1 MNGWV
6 FSRNNCDGIVRSGSI
21 ENTDPTGTEKLQ
33 TVEYSQPK
41 YRLES
46 IVHTPEV
53 VTTPV
58 ILGTISEKHLRQKR
72 DINNYNTL
80 VAEQG
85 VTVDKPVYGEVRRVM
100 DVKTHNL

>member
-1 MNGWV
+1 M
-6 FSRNNCDGIVRSGSI
+6 
-21 ENTDPTGTEKLQ
+21 
-33 TVEYSQPK
+33 EYSQPK

-58 ILGTISEKHLRQKR
+58 ILGTISENHLRQKK
-72 DINNYNTL
+72 DVNNYNNL
-80 VAEQG
+80 VSEQS
-85 VTVDKPVYGEVRRVM
+85 VIVNKPVYGEVRRVM